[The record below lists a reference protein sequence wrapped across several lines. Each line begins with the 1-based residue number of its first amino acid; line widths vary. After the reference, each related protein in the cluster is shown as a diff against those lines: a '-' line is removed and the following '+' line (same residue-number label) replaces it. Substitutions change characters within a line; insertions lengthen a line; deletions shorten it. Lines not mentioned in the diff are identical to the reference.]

1 MLQSDLVAGL
11 PILVL
16 EPAILPAQVNL
27 LFQREDSTGQPL
39 GGHAD
44 SSQATLFQEIN
55 LVGQS
60 HDMGEFKRVRFLT
73 P

>member
-16 EPAILPAQVNL
+16 EPAILPAEVNL
-27 LFQREDSTGQPL
+27 LFQREDSMGQPL

-44 SSQATLFQEIN
+44 SS
-55 LVGQS
+55 
-60 HDMGEFKRVRFLT
+60 
-73 P
+73 